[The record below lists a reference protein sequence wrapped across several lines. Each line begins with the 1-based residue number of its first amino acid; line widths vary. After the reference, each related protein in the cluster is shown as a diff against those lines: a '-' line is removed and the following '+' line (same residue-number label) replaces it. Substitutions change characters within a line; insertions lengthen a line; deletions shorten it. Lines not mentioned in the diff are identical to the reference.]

1 MKIIDLFAGCGGL
14 SIGFNQVGFKTVKA
28 VEFDKMIANTY
39 IKNHPDVPVVV
50 DDIANIATSNVFKQ
64 GDADVIIGG
73 PPCQGFSMAGA
84 RIRTGFIDDP
94 RNYLFKHYF
103 NIVKTVKPKVF
114 VMENVKGIA
123 TMQNG
128 AIFNEIIKNFSDTE
142 LLNGDKYHI
151 FHTVIKAVDFGVPQT
166 RERMIIIGVL
176 NNEFD
181 GEKTFKAVKERLS
194 VEKPNF
200 FDKVTVWEAISNLS
214 EITPTDT
221 GEIKNPKAVS
231 NYQKH
236 LSSKKEILS
245 NHIATKHSKLAK
257 ERMKKIAEG
266 ENFTTLEEDIKSVHS
281 GSYGRLEKTGFAPTI
296 TTRFDTPSGGKFTH
310 PVHNRTITPREA
322 ARIQSFPD
330 DYIFYGNKSSICKQ
344 IGNAV
349 PPKCSYFLAEVV
361 KEMLKNV

>member
-1 MKIIDLFAGCGGL
+1 MRIIDLFAGCGGL
-14 SIGFNQVGFKTVKA
+14 SIGFNQAGFKTVKA

-39 IKNHPDVPVVV
+39 IKNHPDVEVIV
-50 DDIANIATSNVFKQ
+50 DDIANIDNSNIFKHE
-64 GDADVIIGG
+64 DADVVIGG

-84 RIRTGFIDDP
+84 RIRNGFIDDP

-123 TMQNG
+123 TMQKG
-128 AIFNEIIKNFSDTE
+128 VIFSEIIKNFSDTG
-142 LLNGDKYHI
+142 LLDGDKYHI
-151 FHTVIKAVDFGVPQT
+151 FHTVIKAIDFGVPQT

-176 NNEFD
+176 NTEIDVQEIFD
-181 GEKTFKAVKERLS
+181 VVKEQIIK
-194 VEKPNF
+194 EIPTF
-200 FDKVTVWEAISNLS
+200 FDKVTVWDAISNLS
-214 EITPTDT
+214 DIMPTEN
-221 GEIKNPKAVS
+221 GNVINPQTMS
-231 NYQKH
+231 NYQKY
-236 LSSKKEILS
+236 LSSKSENLF

-257 ERMKKIAEG
+257 ERMRKVSEG
-266 ENFTTLEEDIKSVHS
+266 ENFTILEEDIKSVHS
-281 GSYGRLEKTGFAPTI
+281 GSYGRLEKKGFAPTI

-310 PVHNRTITPREA
+310 PIYNRTITPREA

-330 DYIFYGNKSSICKQ
+330 DYVFYGNKSSICKQ

-361 KEMLKNV
+361 KEILKNV